1 MISSTGSVA
10 SIFETAM
17 AASLWLYPSEPS
29 NGLPGPLRGGRCGRG
44 SGHVFQADAVHKAL
58 GHLVFQFQHNALG
71 QLGPHTGGR
80 LERLVVACRDG
91 QRHPVRLHHAQDG
104 KAHLG
109 AHARNG
115 GQHLKAGLLLLGG
128 KAVEAD
134 IVLRH
139 AHHGVQSRFFYHAG
153 QRPGH
158 AGRALGVVAHPA
170 AADHH
175 RVHGLFDDFSG

>member
-17 AASLWLYPSEPS
+17 AASLWLYPSETS
-29 NGLPGPLRGGRCGRG
+29 
-44 SGHVFQADAVHKAL
+44 
-58 GHLVFQFQHNALG
+58 
-71 QLGPHTGGR
+71 
-80 LERLVVACRDG
+80 RDG

-109 AHARNG
+109 AHARNS

-139 AHHGVQSRFFYHAG
+139 AHHSVQGRFFSHAG